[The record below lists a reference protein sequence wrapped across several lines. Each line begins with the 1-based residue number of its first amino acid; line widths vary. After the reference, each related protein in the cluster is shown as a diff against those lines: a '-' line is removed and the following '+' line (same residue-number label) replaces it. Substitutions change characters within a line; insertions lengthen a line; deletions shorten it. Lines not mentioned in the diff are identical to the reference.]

1 MIKCLNKKC
10 RENLYDCPPFKMVTC
25 PYCKLDQLTGDME

>member
-10 RENLYDCPPFKMVTC
+10 RENLYDCPPFETVKC
-25 PYCKLDQLTGDME
+25 PYCGLGQLHGPE